1 MQTRFNKLI
10 ISTQE
15 FFHLVNIHD
24 ILYCRSDN
32 SYTTFHIKDCGQVT
46 VSASIKKVEEKLKV
60 HHFIRPHQSY
70 LVNADYIRSIS
81 RKQEI
86 KILINGDI
94 TIPVSKRMKKDFLQN
109 IENLFRFQIP

>member
-1 MQTRFNKLI
+1 MQKPLDKLI

-24 ILYCRSDN
+24 IIYCRSDN
-32 SYTTFHIKDCGQVT
+32 SYTTFYVRNCGEVT
-46 VSASIKKVEEKLKV
+46 VSASIKKVEEKLKG

-70 LVNADYIRSIS
+70 LVNADYIQSIS
-81 RKQEI
+81 RKREI
-86 KILINGDI
+86 KIHINGDI